1 MTLTLH
7 LRLCA
12 VPTGCCMVMAGVDLR
27 TVQELAGEP
36 SRWCSG
42 TLTWPRPTS
51 MRRLERLVPAAKFA
65 GPEQRNAGA
74 AELRRNFDATDPPRT
89 GVS

>member
-1 MTLTLH
+1 
-7 LRLCA
+7 
-12 VPTGCCMVMAGVDLR
+12 
-27 TVQELAGEP
+27 
-36 SRWCSG
+36 
-42 TLTWPRPTS
+42 